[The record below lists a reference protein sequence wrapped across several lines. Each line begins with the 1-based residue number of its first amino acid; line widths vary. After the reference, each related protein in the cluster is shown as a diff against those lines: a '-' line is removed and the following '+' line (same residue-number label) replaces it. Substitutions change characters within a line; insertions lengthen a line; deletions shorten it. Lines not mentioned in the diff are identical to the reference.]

1 MIKAHNITALEVDGR
16 RYIPLDID
24 VTPFDNTGSHRENVG
39 RTYKGCDGFAPIF
52 AYVGTQGWLLHH
64 ELRPGVQHCQKGTP
78 DFLRET
84 LARFDAL
91 GCKERALVRLD
102 AGNDSADTVAILRES
117 EHGFILK
124 RNQRQEDPI
133 KWLSHATAQSSEP
146 ERPRP
151 GKEVYIGT
159 CDHMSPGGES
169 SEQAPLPIIYQVIRR
184 SIDKHGNALL
194 IDEIEVQTYW
204 TNLGETPENII
215 ALYHDHGTSEQ
226 FHSELKS
233 DLNLERF
240 PSQNYATNG
249 LYLQLGALAYN
260 LLRAL
265 DERARGHRDKWPERI
280 KNVMRRRV
288 GSVIRDLIA
297 VASKWVK
304 HGGREVMKVA
314 RDWPWSGVM
323 VAIDKELSV

>member
-1 MIKAHNITALEVDGR
+1 M
-16 RYIPLDID
+16 
-24 VTPFDNTGSHRENVG
+24 S
-39 RTYKGCDGFAPIF
+39 
-52 AYVGTQGWLLHH
+52 Q
-64 ELRPGVQHCQKGTP
+64 
-78 DFLRET
+78 
-84 LARFDAL
+84 
-91 GCKERALVRLD
+91 
-102 AGNDSADTVAILRES
+102 SA
-117 EHGFILK
+117 
-124 RNQRQEDPI
+124 Q
-133 KWLSHATAQSSEP
+133 P
-146 ERPRP
+146 ECPRP

-169 SEQAPLPIIYQVIRR
+169 GEQAPLPIIYRVVRR

-194 IDEIEVQTYW
+194 IHEVEVETYW
-204 TNLGETPENII
+204 TNLGETAETII

-240 PSQNYATNG
+240 PSHHYATNG
-249 LYLQLGALAYN
+249 LYLALGTLAYN

-265 DERARGHRDKWPERI
+265 DERARNHRERWPERI
-280 KNVMRRRV
+280 KDVMSRRV

-304 HGGREVMKVA
+304 HGGREVMKLA

-323 VAIDKELSV
+323 LAIDAELSV